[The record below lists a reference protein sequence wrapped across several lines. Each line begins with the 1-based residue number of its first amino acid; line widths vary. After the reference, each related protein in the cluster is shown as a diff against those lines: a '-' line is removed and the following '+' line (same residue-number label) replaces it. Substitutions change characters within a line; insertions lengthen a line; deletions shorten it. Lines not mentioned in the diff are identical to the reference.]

1 MGSACSNRGS
11 IEANSPEYNI
21 LRSKSLHHR
30 DEQLRIRRSL
40 LYNASG
46 SESTFVD
53 LTTPRSGVCIKW
65 KRGELIGQGAYAQV
79 FQCMN
84 IKTGELMAVKHFT
97 VFFR

>member
-1 MGSACSNRGS
+1 MGSTCSNKS
-11 IEANSPEYNI
+11 AILAENPEYQI
-21 LRSKSLHHR
+21 LKSKSIHHR

-46 SESTFVD
+46 SETTFVD
-53 LTTPRSGVCIKW
+53 LTTPRSGVSIKW

-84 IKTGELMAVKHFT
+84 IKTGELLAVKHFT
-97 VFFR
+97 VISK